1 MTEGHR
7 DAFWVEG
14 TACATTGMGLL
25 KDAVWLE
32 CWAALGRTIDVK
44 HLTGSI
50 FIFLSRKLNSVPICP
65 VDKEVIKSQEVRDLV
80 WMMERK
86 PVSWAKLM
94 FRLEQES
101 GEGTTFLE
109 SMFLSVGS
117 GQTLLLPLFEGGLC
131 GFYWSNPNPRSLLPS
146 LYPFPTLAPAT
157 LTFWKKWSILFPGIH
172 LLIWLTVKTSSYY
185 YV

>member
-1 MTEGHR
+1 
-7 DAFWVEG
+7 
-14 TACATTGMGLL
+14 
-25 KDAVWLE
+25 
-32 CWAALGRTIDVK
+32 
-44 HLTGSI
+44 
-50 FIFLSRKLNSVPICP
+50 
-65 VDKEVIKSQEVRDLV
+65 
-80 WMMERK
+80 MMERK

-131 GFYWSNPNPRSLLPS
+131 GFYWSNPNPRSLPPS